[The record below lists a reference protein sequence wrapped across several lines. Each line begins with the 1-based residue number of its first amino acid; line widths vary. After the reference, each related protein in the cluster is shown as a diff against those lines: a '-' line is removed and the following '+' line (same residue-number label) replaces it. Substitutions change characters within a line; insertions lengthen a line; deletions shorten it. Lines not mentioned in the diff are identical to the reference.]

1 MKYGEVKQTIY
12 KFMNRPEP
20 SKTVTLHA
28 GQTLTQRLTLR
39 RNSQES
45 VEIPMSGKAA
55 RVDEIP
61 PEAVKYER

>member
-1 MKYGEVKQTIY
+1 
-12 KFMNRPEP
+12 MNRPEP